1 MIAVL
6 AVAISGTGAT
16 AAHATPSSD
25 LAKQIDALSNKLED
39 ITESYNAMNERL
51 AKTIADE
58 KTLAASL
65 APARAALQAAGSQVA
80 VLAASAYKTGRVGP
94 MTAILDG
101 SDGMLDRMN
110 YLDVISRDRQRD
122 ITTYTDTTQNYDQRQ
137 AALKTVQAKQ
147 AAQVKVLAATKSDIE
162 GKLKTLRA
170 KRTAAYGSP
179 SGPTDNQ
186 PSEPI
191 PNISG
196 SAGKAVAYA
205 IDAFNRHATYVYGE
219 DGPAHYDC
227 SGLTMAAWRA
237 AGVSLPHNAAEQWGV
252 VTHIPRSKMKPG
264 DLVFYRGLGH
274 VGIFIGNGHIIAAT
288 TDGSPLK
295 RQSVDVSPPYGFGR
309 V

>member
-1 MIAVL
+1 VIAVL
-6 AVAISGTGAT
+6 AVAISGAGAT
-16 AAHATPSSD
+16 AAPAAPSSD
-25 LAKQIDALSNKLED
+25 LTKQIEALTNKLED
-39 ITESYNAMNERL
+39 ITESYNAMNESL

-58 KTLAASL
+58 KALAASL
-65 APARAALQAAGSQVA
+65 PTARAALQTAGSQVA
-80 VLAASAYKTGRVGP
+80 ILAASAYKTGRVGP

-101 SDGMLDRMN
+101 SAGMLDRMN

-122 ITTYTDTTQNYDQRQ
+122 IKTYTATTQNYDQRQ

-179 SGPTDNQ
+179 NGPSDNQ
-186 PSEPI
+186 PKEPI

-205 IDAFNRHATYVYGE
+205 IAAFNRHATYKYAH
-219 DGPAHYDC
+219 DGPMLYDC
-227 SGLTMAAWRA
+227 SGLTMASWRA
-237 AGVSLPHNAAEQWGV
+237 AGKSLPHNAREQWGV
-252 VTHIPRSKMKPG
+252 VTHISRSAMKPG

-274 VGIFIGNGHIIAAT
+274 VGIFIGDGHIIAAT
-288 TDGSPLK
+288 SDGEPLK